1 MPVAVY
7 RADSVQVEADLPD
20 RLARTAITASVRTAA
35 AMPAAS
41 WPIPLRRSDVIKSNS
56 PPTMAVARPADTRRP
71 SRRTITC
78 LSLLQP
84 LRSIDQKDNSAAMK
98 NAAATIGA
106 RASTVP
112 GRRLRKRA

>member
-1 MPVAVY
+1 MVAVY
-7 RADSVQVEADLPD
+7 RADSVQVEADAPD

-35 AMPAAS
+35 ATPAAS
-41 WPIPLRRSDVIKSNS
+41 CPIPIRLPEVIKSKS
-56 PPTMAVARPADTRRP
+56 PPTMAVARPAETMRAR
-71 SRRTITC
+71 RRTTTFP
-78 LSLLQP
+78 SLRQF

-112 GRRLRKRA
+112 GRRLRKTA